1 MTRESKSKA
10 LFRHLGSLL
19 FCCFGGSL
27 VTRRRPECCWLANR
41 PFDSLTSGLQMHRK
55 QVKECVPISRGEMH
69 WASRKGKFGVD
80 SLADKKTSHLPGF
93 PWQSLTFSWLRNQRH
108 SVWKLLKMSHF
119 YFLKLAFSINFC
131 PIKIDLSGNTV
142 WPQASDFQTMILF
155 FLWFSNTVLERH
167 NHRTGIGQVWIE
179 LGQVVLGCHSSIGV
193 WNKIHCGSTYETWT
207 SNRSSGNLRWIS
219 EKFAIHSNAC
229 WCLKSKSDSTFGIG
243 IRSFRHS
250 VWKLLKMSH
259 LNFGIFHQ
267 FLVLLKLTRSC
278 NTVWP

>member
-155 FLWFSNTVLERH
+155 SVIFKHCVGKAQSPD
-167 NHRTGIGQVWIE
+167 
-179 LGQVVLGCHSSIGV
+179 
-193 WNKIHCGSTYETWT
+193 WNWT
-207 SNRSSGNLRWIS
+207 SLNWAWPSCTWLPFKHWRMEQNPLWINLWNMDI
-219 EKFAIHSNAC
+219 K
-229 WCLKSKSDSTFGIG
+229 
-243 IRSFRHS
+243 
-250 VWKLLKMSH
+250 
-259 LNFGIFHQ
+259 
-267 FLVLLKLTRSC
+267 
-278 NTVWP
+278 